1 MIIARRLI
9 FLIFLL
15 GLITACT
22 PYKKSIYIPKG
33 VFEEEILIRS
43 EPTEAMIYVNGEEI
57 GETPFRTSLFYS
69 EDKLINI
76 KAVPIYPNQFT
87 QNIFVRVPPIP
98 KTMTIYMN
106 EKPNFV
112 FETEEEKPQP
122 PAKRPPVEIVK
133 YDTLYVDRISYYTTP
148 TIYFEFDKTDI
159 NVQDGAKLRSL
170 VQFLKKNPE
179 VYVDILGAADIRGG
193 DKYNIE
199 LSLNRSKAVAEYL
212 NKYGIPMSRL
222 YTRGVGRTTIYD
234 EVGRPMSHQE
244 SRTVIFNLYVNRADF
259 EKMKAEYEENYK

>member
-1 MIIARRLI
+1 
-9 FLIFLL
+9 
-15 GLITACT
+15 
-22 PYKKSIYIPKG
+22 
-33 VFEEEILIRS
+33 
-43 EPTEAMIYVNGEEI
+43 
-57 GETPFRTSLFYS
+57 
-69 EDKLINI
+69 
-76 KAVPIYPNQFT
+76 
-87 QNIFVRVPPIP
+87 
-98 KTMTIYMN
+98 
-106 EKPNFV
+106 
-112 FETEEEKPQP
+112 
-122 PAKRPPVEIVK
+122 
-133 YDTLYVDRISYYTTP
+133 
-148 TIYFEFDKTDI
+148 
-159 NVQDGAKLRSL
+159 